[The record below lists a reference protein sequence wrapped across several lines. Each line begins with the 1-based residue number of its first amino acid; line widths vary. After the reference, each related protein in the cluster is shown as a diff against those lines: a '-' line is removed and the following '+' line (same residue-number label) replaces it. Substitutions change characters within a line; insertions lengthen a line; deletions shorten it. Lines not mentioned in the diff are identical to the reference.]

1 MNKTSPTKR
10 ETKPMRH
17 ATWWKNPTI
26 KEKAMAYDLITI
38 GGFVDERKAIKAL
51 RIAHQILKTNQP

>member
-1 MNKTSPTKR
+1 
-10 ETKPMRH
+10 MRH